1 MLQGLGFS
9 FPTLQ
14 GCYKQRVSCEEDDL
28 STELSHLMESVLD
41 FANFVNI
48 WRNMSDRVSKEMTE
62 VDYIFWRLKYKN
74 IFWSGLIARRA
85 WQQARNFVCQYY
97 DFHKKFWRRLSV
109 PTLSVIFTK
118 EVHSSL
124 ILCGGRKCTNAQF
137 ISWKILF
144 VQQRLEVPSYKRL
157 LLFTSWS
164 NVSTFLC
171 SSLSIL
177 KQSLL
182 SGCPS
187 LLLWMNKNTFA
198 LCFFHH
204 IYAGHTNSSLD
215 DFSTE
220 FSPIPRVLPVPR
232 CRSGSGVLIIS
243 NLIWLTSPPTWIS
256 IHLSF

>member
-28 STELSHLMESVLD
+28 SAELSHLVESVLD
-41 FANFVNI
+41 FANFVNK

-62 VDYIFWRLKYKN
+62 VDYIFWCLKYRI
-74 IFWSGLIARRA
+74 IFWSGIDIARRA
-85 WQQARNFVCQYY
+85 LQQTRNFVCQYY
-97 DFHKKFWRRLSV
+97 GFHKKFWRRLSV
-109 PTLSVIFTK
+109 PTHSVIFTK

-137 ISWKILF
+137 ISWKTLF
-144 VQQRLEVPSYKRL
+144 VQQRLEVPSFKRL
-157 LLFTSWS
+157 LFFTSWS
-164 NVSTFLC
+164 NVSSTFLC
-171 SSLSIL
+171 CSLSIL
-177 KQSLL
+177 KQGLL
-182 SGCPS
+182 SGCPTS
-187 LLLWMNKNTFA
+187 FFSGWTRTPLHFA
-198 LCFFHH
+198 FFTR
-204 IYAGHTNSSLD
+204 YAGHTNSSLD

-243 NLIWLTSPPTWIS
+243 NLIWLTSLPA
-256 IHLSF
+256 